1 VLRATNQKTIDNELF
16 RKKQKLKL
24 LLTLI
29 EKQNGGNA
37 SQLADKLCV
46 SMPTIEKYLALL
58 MGAGNNIGYCTRR
71 KTYYFIDQKA

>member
-1 VLRATNQKTIDNELF
+1 MNFLD
-16 RKKQKLKL
+16 KKQKLEL

-29 EKQNGGNA
+29 EKQNSGNA

-58 MGAGNNIGYCTRR
+58 REAGNNIGYCTRR
-71 KTYYFIDQKA
+71 KTYYSIDQKT